1 MIADEEETQLYGL
14 DKELAEKLAAKYDPK
29 REAEARQ
36 YIEELAETPFPSDS
50 FHESLKDGVILCKA
64 VNKILRDIG
73 ERDQIKVV
81 VSKMP
86 FKQMENVGNFLAQME
101 RIGVPAHERFLTVD
115 LYEAKDLNQVVNSIF
130 SLSRHAA
137 KRGFRGPVLGPK
149 LTEKNER
156 TFTDEQLRQAAAMPS
171 KLMSFSSNVSSGL
184 SFSGRREIGG
194 KYMEKPA
201 SEEDGKVVPPASVA
215 EPPKSVAAAAPAPQR
230 PVESIS
236 QGMGNMS
243 FSSPAPQPAA
253 VREYQAPP
261 PQTYSAPSA
270 AAAPSTSYAS
280 RPPTQQPVQA
290 APVRGEFSTPAY
302 SSPPV
307 QAVPASPPQQH
318 QQMRSRP
325 PTQPQ
330 QPQQQQ
336 QQPQPQYQQQQQQQ
350 QQPQYQQPQ
359 YQQQQQQQQRPQYQQ
374 PQYQQPQQQQQ
385 QPQQQQQQY
394 YPNES
399 RKQPEPVV
407 SSYDAQPTS
416 RSYAPRQNSNPSIPA
431 PAATAPVAAA
441 PAPVQ
446 TYSSQSK
453 ERPTLSITQFKTYA
467 EYKAAKAAL
476 EKEYGPASSSTAAA
490 SSVPAA
496 APARDARS
504 RERPPRSTSSS
515 SRSQSRARGGRV
527 EIVREQQAQVVNRD
541 DEDEVVVFDY

>member
-36 YIEELAETPFPSDS
+36 YIEELADTPFPSDS

-73 ERDQIKVV
+73 ETDQIKVV

-137 KRGFRGPVLGPK
+137 QRGFRGPVLGPK
-149 LTEKNER
+149 LSEKNER

-194 KYMEKPA
+194 KYMDKPV
-201 SEEDGKVVPPASVA
+201 SQEDPV
-215 EPPKSVAAAAPAPQR
+215 EPPKSVAAPAPQR
-230 PVESIS
+230 PVESVS

-243 FSSPAPQPAA
+243 VSSSSSSQS
-253 VREYQAPP
+253 Y
-261 PQTYSAPSA
+261 
-270 AAAPSTSYAS
+270 AAPSMASSSSYVS
-280 RPPTQQPVQA
+280 RPPTQQPTQV
-290 APVRGEFSTPAY
+290 APSRSEYSAPAY

-307 QAVPASPPQQH
+307 QTVPASPPQQP

-330 QPQQQQ
+330 QS
-336 QQPQPQYQQQQQQQ
+336 QQPQ
-350 QQPQYQQPQ
+350 QP
-359 YQQQQQQQQRPQYQQ
+359 
-374 PQYQQPQQQQQ
+374 QQPQQQQQ
-385 QPQQQQQQY
+385 AQSFQNEMRTQPD
-394 YPNES
+394 P
-399 RKQPEPVV
+399 V
-407 SSYDAQPTS
+407 SSAAQPTL
-416 RSYAPRQNSNPSIPA
+416 RSHAPRQNSNPSIS
-431 PAATAPVAAA
+431 ATATP
-441 PAPVQ
+441 
-446 TYSSQSK
+446 TSSQSK

-476 EKEYGPASSSTAAA
+476 ELEYGPAPTTSA
-490 SSVPAA
+490 SSA

-504 RERPPRSTSSS
+504 RQRPPRSASSS

-527 EIVREQQAQVVNRD
+527 ENV
-541 DEDEVVVFDY
+541 

>member
-201 SEEDGKVVPPASVA
+201 TEEDGKVAPAPVV
-215 EPPKSVAAAAPAPQR
+215 EPPKSVAAAPAPQR

-243 FSSPAPQPAA
+243 FSSPAPQPAG
-253 VREYQAPP
+253 REYQAPP
-261 PQTYSAPSA
+261 PQTYSAPSP
-270 AAAPSTSYAS
+270 AAAPSASYVS

-290 APVRGEFSTPAY
+290 APSRTEY
-302 SSPPV
+302 SSPSV

-330 QPQQQQ
+330 QPQQ
-336 QQPQPQYQQQQQQQ
+336 PQYQQQQQQQ
-350 QQPQYQQPQ
+350 Y
-359 YQQQQQQQQRPQYQQ
+359 
-374 PQYQQPQQQQQ
+374 
-385 QPQQQQQQY
+385 QQQY
-394 YPNES
+394 YPNDS
-399 RKQPEPVV
+399 RKQPEPAV
-407 SSYDAQPTS
+407 SSYEAQPTS

-431 PAATAPVAAA
+431 PAAAAAA
-441 PAPVQ
+441 PPPQ

-476 EKEYGPASSSTAAA
+476 EKEYGPASGTT
-490 SSVPAA
+490 SVPAA

-527 EIVREQQAQVVNRD
+527 EIVREQQAQVVSRD